1 MADLHPHTAAAR
13 SAKLE
18 QAETLRIDPAFI
30 DRLVKQFYAK
40 VRTDSVLGPIFAARI
55 ADWPPH
61 LARMKQF
68 WGTILRGDGGFSGNP
83 MALHAAIPGIERFH
97 FRRWLVLFEAT
108 LRELE
113 TDPAATGLVAARAHA
128 IADSLLTGIRIH
140 RDGRRDLQA
149 LKGLSHA

>member
-1 MADLHPHTAAAR
+1 MAEPHPHTSAAR
-13 SAKLE
+13 SAKLD
-18 QAETLRIDPAFI
+18 QAEALGIDPVFI
-30 DRLVKQFYAK
+30 DRLVEQFYGK
-40 VRTDSVLGPIFAARI
+40 VRTDAVLGPIFAQRVSE
-55 ADWPPH
+55 WPPH

-68 WGTILRGDGGFSGNP
+68 WGMILRGEGSFSGSP

-113 TDPAATGLVAARAHA
+113 RDPAATGLVAGRARA

-149 LKGLSHA
+149 LKGMSHA

>member
-1 MADLHPHTAAAR
+1 MSEPNPHAAKARAAKRNAADAAG
-13 SAKLE
+13 
-18 QAETLRIDPAFI
+18 IDPSFI
-30 DRLVKQFYAK
+30 SALVDRFYAK
-40 VRTDSVLGPIFAARI
+40 VRRDPLLAPVFAARI

-68 WGTILRGDGGFSGNP
+68 WGVILRGEGQFHGSP
-83 MALHAAIPGIERFH
+83 MALHAALPGIEAQH
-97 FRRWLVLFEAT
+97 FECWLALFEAT

-113 TDPAATGLVAARAHA
+113 GDPQATSLVTARARS

-149 LKGLSHA
+149 MKGLSHA